1 MKNLN
6 LRAALHRAAGVR
18 TSRYGLW
25 SAGITAL
32 AVVVVIAVNL
42 LVGQLPEK
50 WTQFDM
56 SGSGIYDITDT
67 SRDYL
72 AGLTEDVEI
81 HVLASEDSLDSRI
94 TRFLSLYEDLSDHLT
109 VEYTDPNVFPS
120 ILTTYGVDAGT
131 VVVTC
136 EATGRQESFSI
147 DEIIGYDIMS
157 YYMYGVQNETDF
169 DAEGLLTSAVD
180 LVLNGTT
187 RTLYQ
192 LEGHQETVLPDTVA
206 QQLDKAHLGV
216 ESLNLLTAGSV
227 PEDCDVLVIN
237 APRRDFSTA
246 EISALTEYLACGGQV
261 VCMLSDV
268 SLPNLENV
276 LAQYGI
282 TVEAG
287 LVADTERFYQNNP
300 YAIFPV
306 ADTSVDLAAGLDGD
320 APVLFYAARGM
331 TVTTPI
337 RDTITV
343 SSFLTTSA
351 NGVVVV
357 DENNQTTGTYAVGTL
372 ATEPID
378 DGITARLTVFGS
390 SAPADESLIAQFP
403 SLENLSLFVS
413 AVTVGFDDVGGLD
426 IAPVSLSTPT
436 NTILTGGLWGLLFI
450 LVIPAAL
457 LIGGFFHW
465 NRRRRM

>member
-1 MKNLN
+1 MKKPN
-6 LRAALHRAAGVR
+6 LRASLRKAAAVR

-32 AVVVVIAVNL
+32 AVVIVIAVNL
-42 LVGQLPEK
+42 LVGQLPET
-50 WTQFDM
+50 WTQRDM
-56 SGSGIYDITDT
+56 SGSGIYDISDT
-67 SRDYL
+67 SRDFL
-72 AGLTEDVEI
+72 AELTEDVEI
-81 HVLASEDSLDSRI
+81 HVLADKDSLDSRI
-94 TRFLSLYEDLSDHLT
+94 TRFLSLYGDLSDHLT
-109 VEYTDPNVFPS
+109 VEYTDPDVFPS
-120 ILTTYGVDAGT
+120 VLTTYGVEANT

-157 YYMYGVQNETDF
+157 YYMYGVQSETDF

-180 LVLNGTT
+180 LVLGGAT
-187 RTLYQ
+187 RTLAEV
-192 LEGHQETVLPDTVA
+192 EGHQETALPDTVTE
-206 QQLDKAHLGV
+206 QLDKAHLSV
-216 ESLNLLTAGSV
+216 ESVNLLTEGGV
-227 PEDCDVLVIN
+227 PEECDILVIN
-237 APRRDFSTA
+237 APRRDFSED
-246 EISALTEYLACGGQV
+246 EISALSEYLACGGQV

-268 SLPNLENV
+268 SLPNLEGL

-282 TVEAG
+282 TVAEG

-300 YAIFPV
+300 YAIFPLI
-306 ADTSVDLAAGLDGD
+306 DTSVDLTADVNSD
-320 APVLFYAARGM
+320 ATVLFYAARGM
-331 TVTTPI
+331 TLTTPV

-343 SSFLTTSA
+343 SSFLTTSD

-357 DENNQTTGTYAVGTL
+357 DEDNQTTGTYAVGAL
-372 ATEPID
+372 ATETID

-390 SAPADESLIAQFP
+390 SAPADESLMAQFP

-426 IAPVSLSTPT
+426 IAPVSLSTPY

-450 LVIPAAL
+450 LIIPAAL
-457 LIGGFFHW
+457 LIGGFLHW

>member
-1 MKNLN
+1 MKKPDLRSA
-6 LRAALHRAAGVR
+6 LRRAAAVR

-32 AVVVVIAVNL
+32 AVVVVIIVNL
-42 LVGQLPEK
+42 LVGQLPESK
-50 WTQFDM
+50 TQFDM

-72 AGLTEDVEI
+72 ADLTEDVEI

-120 ILTTYGVDAGT
+120 VLTTYGVDANT

-157 YYMYGVQNETDF
+157 YYMYGVQSETDF

-180 LVLNGTT
+180 LVLNGAT
-187 RTLYQ
+187 RTLME
-192 LEGHQETVLPDTVA
+192 LEGHQETALPDTVTE
-206 QQLDKAHLGV
+206 QLDKAHLAV

-227 PEDCDVLVIN
+227 PEECDVLVIN
-237 APRRDFSTA
+237 APRRDFSA
-246 EISALTEYLACGGQV
+246 DEIDSLREYLACGGQV

-268 SLPNLENV
+268 SLPNLEGL
-276 LAQYGI
+276 LAEYGV
-282 TVEAG
+282 TVAEG

-306 ADTSVDLAAGLDGD
+306 ADTSVDLAAGLEGD

-331 TVTTPI
+331 TLTDPV

-343 SSFLTTSA
+343 SSFLTTSDS
-351 NGVVVV
+351 GVAVV
-357 DENNQTTGTYAVGTL
+357 DENDQTTGTYAVGVL
-372 ATEPID
+372 ATEAID

-426 IAPVSLSTPT
+426 IAPVSLSTPY
-436 NTILTGGLWGLLFI
+436 NTILTSGIWGLLFI

-457 LIGGFFHW
+457 LIGGFLHW
-465 NRRRRM
+465 NRRRKL

>member
-1 MKNLN
+1 MKKPNF
-6 LRAALHRAAGVR
+6 RAAWHKAAAVR

-32 AVVVVIAVNL
+32 AVAVAITVNL
-42 LVGQLPEK
+42 LVGQLPET

-72 AGLTEDVEI
+72 ADLTEDVEI
-81 HVLASEDSLDSRI
+81 HVLASEESLDTRI
-94 TRFLSLYEDLSDHLT
+94 TRFLSLYQDLSDHLT

-120 ILTTYGVDAGT
+120 VLTTYGVDANT
-131 VVVTC
+131 IVVTC

-157 YYMYGVQNETDF
+157 YYMYGVQSETDF

-180 LVLNGTT
+180 LVLRGTT

-192 LEGHQETVLPDTVA
+192 LEGHQETALPDTVTE
-206 QQLDKAHLGV
+206 QLDKAHLAV
-216 ESLNLLTAGSV
+216 ESLNLLTAGAV
-227 PEDCDVLVIN
+227 PEACDVLVIN
-237 APRRDFSTA
+237 APRRDFSED
-246 EISALTEYLACGGQV
+246 EISALSEYLACGGQV

-268 SLPNLENV
+268 SLPNLEGL

-282 TVEAG
+282 TVAEG

-300 YAIFPV
+300 YAIFPLI
-306 ADTSVDLAAGLDGD
+306 DTSVDLTADVNGD
-320 APVLFYAARGM
+320 ATVLFYAARGM
-331 TVTTPI
+331 TATDPV

-343 SSFLTTSA
+343 SPFLTTSES
-351 NGVVVV
+351 GVAVV
-357 DENNQTTGTYAVGTL
+357 DENNQTPGTYAVGIL
-372 ATEPID
+372 ATEAID

-426 IAPVSLSTPT
+426 IAPVSLSTPS

-450 LVIPAAL
+450 LVIPSAL
-457 LIGGFFHW
+457 LIGGFLHW

>member
-1 MKNLN
+1 MKKLN
-6 LRAALHRAAGVR
+6 LRAAVRKAAAVR

-32 AVVVVIAVNL
+32 AVVIVIAVNL

-50 WTQFDM
+50 WAQLDM
-56 SGSGIYDITDT
+56 SGSGIYDISDT
-67 SRDYL
+67 SRDFL
-72 AGLTEDVEI
+72 ADLTEDVEI
-81 HVLASEDSLDSRI
+81 HVLADEDSLDSRI
-94 TRFLSLYEDLSDHLT
+94 TRFLSLYQDLSDHLT

-120 ILTTYGVDAGT
+120 VLTTYGVDAGT

-157 YYMYGVQNETDF
+157 YYMYGVQSETDF

-180 LVLNGTT
+180 LVLGGAT
-187 RTLYQ
+187 RTLME
-192 LEGHQETVLPDTVA
+192 LEGHQETALPDTVTE
-206 QQLDKAHLGV
+206 QLDKAHLSV
-216 ESLNLLTAGSV
+216 ESLNLLTDGGV
-227 PEDCDVLVIN
+227 PEDCDILVIN
-237 APRRDFSTA
+237 APRRDFSA
-246 EISALTEYLACGGQV
+246 DEISALSEYLACGGQV

-268 SLPNLENV
+268 SLPNLEGL

-282 TVEAG
+282 TVWEG
-287 LVADTERFYQNNP
+287 LVADTQRFYQNNP
-300 YAIFPV
+300 YAIFPL
-306 ADTSVDLAAGLDGD
+306 ADTSVDVTAGLDDD
-320 APVLFYAARGM
+320 ATVLFYAARGM
-331 TVTTPI
+331 TLTDPV

-343 SSFLTTSA
+343 SSFLTTSDG
-351 NGVVVV
+351 GVAVV
-357 DENNQTTGTYAVGTL
+357 DENNQTTGTYAVGAL

-390 SAPADESLIAQFP
+390 NAPADESLIAQFP

-450 LVIPAAL
+450 LIIPAAL
-457 LIGGFFHW
+457 LIGGFLHW